1 MKRLDIPGWGRLE
14 WENLVLDFNGTIA
27 QGGVLSPGVAQGLA
41 ELERQGIKSYVITA
55 DTNGT
60 AAAQCAG
67 LPLELVVCQGGDVAS
82 AKRQLVERLGAEHT
96 LCIGNGRN
104 DLGMFESSRLAL
116 CILGEEG
123 CFVPAAL
130 AADILCPSIADA
142 LRLLIEDNRLKATLR
157 G

>member
-1 MKRLDIPGWGRLE
+1 MKRLDIPGWGILE

-27 QGGVLSPGVAQGLA
+27 QGGTVSPGVAQGLK
-41 ELERQGIKSYVITA
+41 ELAAQGVKSYVITA

-67 LPLELVVCQGGDVAS
+67 LPVELVVCQGDAVAQE
-82 AKRQLVERLGAEHT
+82 KEKLVRTLGAEHT
-96 LCIGNGRN
+96 LSIGNGRN
-104 DLGMFESSRLAL
+104 DVAMFQASRLAL

-123 CFVPAAL
+123 CYTPAAL
-130 AADILCPSIADA
+130 ASDILCPSIGDA
-142 LRLLIEDNRLKATLR
+142 LRLLIENNRLKATLR